1 MSPLALKP
9 GRGGPKNLPILE
21 RYLGDFEDDANTQL
35 VEKPHLVI
43 VGGGWGA
50 VGVLNSLHPG
60 DYHVTVISPETYTT
74 FTPLLPCTSSRISM
88 FHEGSFHGYMQLLP
102 SVLFRSGHWWNPYE
116 RSSLGYVAIS

>member
-9 GRGGPKNLPILE
+9 ERGGPKNLPILQ
-21 RYLGDFEDDANTQL
+21 RYLGDFEDATNTQL

-50 VGVLNSLHPG
+50 VGVLNSLRPG

-74 FTPLLPCTSSRISM
+74 FTPLLPCKSPPCLSLRILIR
-88 FHEGSFHGYMQLLP
+88 GCTQLLP
-102 SVLFRSGHWWNPYE
+102 SVLFKSGH
-116 RSSLGYVAIS
+116 